1 MKRKSAQPIVL
12 CSLLIA
18 CSLNLV
24 LSGCGMLGVSS
35 GSPTT
40 PPATSVKVTVTPS
53 SAQVRDGGTQQFS
66 VSVTGSSNTAVTW
79 TVNAVAG
86 GNSSVGTISS
96 SGLYTAPASVPNPNT
111 ITVTA
116 TSAADSSASGS
127 GAVTLENPIPIITS
141 LQPATINVGNFT
153 LTVNGTGFAPG
164 AWVVFGGQGLTTTT
178 QVVSSTQL
186 IATGTATN
194 QQVGQVIVQVKNPAP
209 GGAGS
214 NTYGEEVLNPVNE
227 VTAMVAARFLEQSS
241 WGPTPASI
249 TQVEQLGLQAY
260 LNQQFAAPVST
271 YVTPGTKD
279 DITFVQKQ
287 FFVNATQGQD
297 QLRQRVAFA
306 LSEIMVISEVKIGD
320 PSAFSLWMNMM
331 QKDAFGNFSALLN
344 DATLSSAMG
353 YYLDMGNNDGCSGCT
368 PNENYARE
376 IMQLFSIGLVQLN
389 PDGTPQLDAS
399 GNPIPTYTQGTID
412 GFAHVFT
419 GWSYPPAGSGFYA
432 NPNFAGPMLPY
443 DSNHDKGAKLL
454 LNGVTLAAGGNI
466 QDDLNAGLQNIF
478 NHPNVGPFISK
489 QLIQKLVTSNPSSDY
504 VTRVTTVFND
514 NGSGVRGDLK
524 AVVSAILLDPEARR
538 GDDPTQVQASDGH
551 LREPVLF
558 MMTML
563 RGVNATTDGA
573 DLMYYASDMRQEPFN
588 SPTVFNF
595 YPPNFQISGTQL
607 LGPEFS
613 IFNSSTTVSR
623 INFIND
629 LIFGNVCSTTH
640 TNISAYVTAAADVNT
655 LLDLVSANLMHGQM
669 SDNMRSTLVTAL
681 SGITAPT
688 DRANAA
694 LYLVGS
700 SSQFQVEH

>member
-1 MKRKSAQPIVL
+1 
-12 CSLLIA
+12 
-18 CSLNLV
+18 
-24 LSGCGMLGVSS
+24 
-35 GSPTT
+35 
-40 PPATSVKVTVTPS
+40 
-53 SAQVRDGGTQQFS
+53 
-66 VSVTGSSNTAVTW
+66 
-79 TVNAVAG
+79 
-86 GNSSVGTISS
+86 
-96 SGLYTAPASVPNPNT
+96 
-111 ITVTA
+111 
-116 TSAADSSASGS
+116 
-127 GAVTLENPIPIITS
+127 
-141 LQPATINVGNFT
+141 
-153 LTVNGTGFAPG
+153 
-164 AWVVFGGQGLTTTT
+164 
-178 QVVSSTQL
+178 
-186 IATGTATN
+186 
-194 QQVGQVIVQVKNPAP
+194 
-209 GGAGS
+209 
-214 NTYGEEVLNPVNE
+214 
-227 VTAMVAARFLEQSS
+227 
-241 WGPTPASI
+241 
-249 TQVEQLGLQAY
+249 
-260 LNQQFAAPVST
+260 
-271 YVTPGTKD
+271 
-279 DITFVQKQ
+279 
-287 FFVNATQGQD
+287 
-297 QLRQRVAFA
+297 
-306 LSEIMVISEVKIGD
+306 
-320 PSAFSLWMNMM
+320 
-331 QKDAFGNFSALLN
+331 
-344 DATLSSAMG
+344 MG